1 MTILAQYY
9 SHDIHNPIG
18 KDFPYYER
26 TFIVQNCLVQIPEPI
41 RRTKKETERKKK
53 TKARIQEKAIG
64 GSVRDLAWKTRNGA
78 ENFIVRWLGK
88 KERMDEG
95 MQRRRQAVF
104 AKLTWEADRR
114 MCLGVVRVVGVPR
127 GCCTLPAEAEDR
139 RRDQACHAQD
149 QKHQPDH
156 EPDRLHAQD
165 RRCLRVCEK
174 V

>member
-1 MTILAQYY
+1 MTTLAQYY
-9 SHDIHNPIG
+9 SYDIHDLIG

-26 TFIVQNCLVQIPEPI
+26 SYKTVSSKSEKRNE
-41 RRTKKETERKKK
+41 KKKK
-53 TKARIQEKAIG
+53 TKARIAGESDWRIG
-64 GSVRDLAWKTRNGA
+64 SRFGVEDVKRGGKFHRSLVGEERENGRADATRRG
-78 ENFIVRWLGK
+78 LG
-88 KERMDEG
+88 
-95 MQRRRQAVF
+95 AVF

-156 EPDRLHAQD
+156 EPDRLHTQD
-165 RRCLRVCEK
+165 RRCLRVCGK